1 MKKVL
6 VTGGA
11 GFIGKHS
18 VIELLNLGYCVS
30 VLDVEERPLWLPPEV
45 SYTRGSIVDA
55 ETCEV
60 ACQSIDQILHLA
72 AQSRSAPSVSEWEE
86 NLQVNI
92 LGTTNLLKAAKKIG
106 VTKFVFAS
114 SSTVYGDGAVP
125 QTPSQAPAFLNFY
138 AWSKYSAEQL
148 CLQFDRHFGVPT
160 TALRYFSVYGP
171 GQPRSGEYALV
182 MGIFS
187 EAKRSGERVQIY
199 GDGLQS
205 RDFIHVRDVAK
216 ANVAALES
224 DCRALTLNVGS
235 GTNTSILQ
243 LAESFGLSFDF
254 APERV
259 GDARETLADISQTLA
274 TLDWQPTIKISE
286 GLDELLGNA

>member
-18 VIELLNLGYCVS
+18 VIELVNLGYHVS
-30 VLDVEERPLWLPPEV
+30 VLDLQEKPPWLPPEV
-45 SYTRGSIVDA
+45 SYIRGSILDA
-55 ETCEV
+55 ELCEHS
-60 ACQSIDQILHLA
+60 CESIDQILHLA
-72 AQSRSAPSVSEWEE
+72 AQSRSAPSVGEWEE

-92 LGTTNLLKAAKKIG
+92 LGTTNLLKAAKKTG

-114 SSTVYGDGAVP
+114 SSTVYGNGVVP
-125 QTPSQAPAFLNFY
+125 QATAQTPEFLNFY
-138 AWSKYSAEQL
+138 AWSKFSAEQL
-148 CLQFDRHFGVPT
+148 CLQFDRHFDVPS

-187 EAKRSGERVQIY
+187 EAEKNGHRVQIY
-199 GDGLQS
+199 GDGLQR
-205 RDFIHVRDVAK
+205 RDFIHVRDVAR

-224 DCRALTLNVGS
+224 QYRGSALNIGS
-235 GTNTSILQ
+235 GTNTSVLE
-243 LAESFGLSFDF
+243 LAERFGLSFDF
-254 APERV
+254 APERP
-259 GDARETLADISQTLA
+259 GDARETLADISKTLA
-274 TLDWQPTIKISE
+274 NLHWIPKVSISE
-286 GLDELLGNA
+286 GLEELMRNK